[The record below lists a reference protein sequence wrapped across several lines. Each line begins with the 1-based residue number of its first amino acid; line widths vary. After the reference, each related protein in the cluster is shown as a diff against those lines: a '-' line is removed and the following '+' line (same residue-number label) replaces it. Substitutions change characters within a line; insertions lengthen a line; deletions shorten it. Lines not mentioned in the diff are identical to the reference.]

1 VHNLENLGLIKSKS
15 LDSRLIFSTDEL
27 NDFFVRGT
35 SPHNNF
41 NGSKIYLGEELYDD
55 SKFYWNHIEPAHVLK
70 ALMANKSD
78 AEGIDCLKSK
88 LILTALPC
96 ILSVVTHIFNF
107 SFSNGIYP
115 QIWKTAII
123 CPLPKVKHPSNLSD
137 YRPISILCSISKALE
152 RIAADQIKEFLED
165 KDLFDPCQA
174 AYRKG
179 FSTQTALIKVLD
191 DVRRAADE
199 RMVTVA
205 IFFDFTKAFDNVG
218 HQLLIEKLRHIG
230 FSCSVLRWLCAY
242 LVNRQQT
249 VRDPVSRERSSLLT
263 TTAGVP
269 QGSVLG
275 PLLFVLYLTNF
286 NKVLKYCKYNFYADD
301 LQIYLHAE
309 PRNLADAV
317 QKINTD
323 ISNVASWASG
333 NGLSLNPKKTTA
345 IIMGTARFINSLSS
359 AHALPKVAVNGIAIP
374 YSGSVEYLGVTITST
389 LSWEKQISKTTSK
402 MYAAVHQLKMYKHL
416 FPRALRVRLILSLVM
431 PLLDFSCTAFT
442 DITKEQNLRLQ
453 RALNACIRFIY
464 QVKWDEHISP
474 YYEELRWL
482 KVHSR
487 RLYFVGNLTF
497 SILHSKRPQIL
508 YEGFEFKGS
517 SNLRT
522 TRAPNDTLML
532 PICRTECYR
541 RSFRCS
547 AAEQWNSLPPDIR
560 HASSLHDFK
569 SKMFDYLFKSNH

>member
-1 VHNLENLGLIKSKS
+1 VIDIVTVSHPWNPYFDICYLFETLYRSDDIDSKVAIFNNHLLDCYDKHAPLRCISPKHLPAPWLTTNIKDKMVERNRARRTWRRWRTDSNYTRYKKLRNKVQSLVRDAKMKYYLDVFNVPGEPCTIWKRLKNLGLIKSKS

-41 NGSKIYLGEELYDD
+41 NGSKIYLGEEFYDD

-107 SFSNGIYP
+107 SFVNGIYP
-115 QIWKTAII
+115 LIWKTANI

-242 LVNRQQT
+242 LVNRQQA

-286 NKVLKYCKYNFYADD
+286 NKVLEYCKYNFYADD
-301 LQIYLHAE
+301 LQIYLHAK

-345 IIMGTARFINSLSS
+345 MIMGTARFINSLSS
-359 AHALPKVAVNGIAIP
+359 AHALPKVAVNCH
-374 YSGSVEYLGVTITST
+374 T
-389 LSWEKQISKTTSK
+389 L
-402 MYAAVHQLKMYKHL
+402 
-416 FPRALRVRLILSLVM
+416 
-431 PLLDFSCTAFT
+431 
-442 DITKEQNLRLQ
+442 
-453 RALNACIRFIY
+453 
-464 QVKWDEHISP
+464 
-474 YYEELRWL
+474 
-482 KVHSR
+482 
-487 RLYFVGNLTF
+487 
-497 SILHSKRPQIL
+497 
-508 YEGFEFKGS
+508 
-517 SNLRT
+517 
-522 TRAPNDTLML
+522 
-532 PICRTECYR
+532 
-541 RSFRCS
+541 
-547 AAEQWNSLPPDIR
+547 QW
-560 HASSLHDFK
+560 FC
-569 SKMFDYLFKSNH
+569 